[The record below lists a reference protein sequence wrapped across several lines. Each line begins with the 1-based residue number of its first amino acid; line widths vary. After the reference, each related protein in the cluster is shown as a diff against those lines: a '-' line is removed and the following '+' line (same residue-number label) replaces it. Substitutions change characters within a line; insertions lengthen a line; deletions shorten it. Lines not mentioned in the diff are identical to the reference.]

1 MLVRVVPRPKAADPL
16 AYTVRMDAFPGASPP
31 AMTLFV
37 AVNNSDYGE
46 CEAAGKLECRLLG
59 GRHYIGLRE
68 TADAAMERAKRVFY
82 PADVNK
88 DTYVILRLSLSAEAV
103 ATFTTT
109 PAGKEHQFASMLH
122 KKTYWGETDD
132 WRVWHFCGDFPLRF
146 PGVQAD
152 WLVIE

>member
-1 MLVRVVPRPKAADPL
+1 MLVRVVSRPKAADHL
-16 AYTVRMDAFPGASPP
+16 AYTARMDAFPGAPSP

-37 AVNNSDYGE
+37 AVNNSDFE
-46 CEAAGKLECRLLG
+46 ACEAAGKLERRLLG
-59 GRHYIGLRE
+59 DRHYIGLRE
-68 TADAAMERAKRVFY
+68 TVDAAMERAKRVFF

-103 ATFTTT
+103 ARFTTA
-109 PAGKEHQFASMLH
+109 PAGVEHQFASMLH
-122 KKTYWGETDD
+122 KRTYCDETD

-152 WLVIE
+152 WLAIE